1 MGAGASAQPLVPPP
15 TEPKETAD
23 KNDDSLTSVPDAR
36 LAARAARRRD
46 PKLTYSDSAFE
57 ARLTRNLPS
66 PLEWPPAS
74 ETRRRRKTLDRLQEL
89 FGKAS
94 LSSRQSGT
102 DRGPAHARRRRAG
115 RRRRVPD
122 GARRRASARPALGQA
137 ALSRCEPPLAA
148 DLLERLGARAT
159 REAQDAAIEAVS
171 RGPAPREAGDAPV
184 ATRRRKRARRR
195 GIPTSRLRF
204 HGCSVTP
211 ATTTRAE
218 VGLREGGWIPD
229 NGGKHGAP
237 PSPLEHIIDADVADR
252 RSQGSLHCPKTSNA
266 HQYVSLD
273 HDGPPTR
280 SPCPVYARAP
290 DATRASLR

>member
-15 TEPKETAD
+15 AEPKETGD
-23 KNDDSLTSVPDAR
+23 RNDDSLTSVHDAR
-36 LAARAARRRD
+36 LAALLRGAGT

-57 ARLTRNLPS
+57 ALLARNLPS

-94 LSSRQSGT
+94 LSSRQAAQT
-102 DRGPAHARRRRAG
+102 VAQLMPDDDERDAVAEFLMAR
-115 RRRRVPD
+115 VD
-122 GARRRASARPALGQA
+122 ASARPAYVT

-171 RGPAPREAGDAPV
+171 RGPAPQKQATRPV
-184 ATRRRKRARRR
+184 ATTPTKRKSAPPPRHPNKPSAFAWLFRD
-195 GIPTSRLRF
+195 
-204 HGCSVTP
+204 HGP
-211 ATTTRAE
+211 PKRN
-218 VGLREGGWIPD
+218 P
-229 NGGKHGAP
+229 GKYGAP

-252 RSQGSLHCPKTSNA
+252 RSKQ
-266 HQYVSLD
+266 
-273 HDGPPTR
+273 
-280 SPCPVYARAP
+280 
-290 DATRASLR
+290 

>member
-23 KNDDSLTSVPDAR
+23 KNDDSLTSVHDAR
-36 LAARAARRRD
+36 LAALLRGAGT

-57 ARLTRNLPS
+57 ALLARNLPS

-94 LSSRQSGT
+94 LSSRQAAQT
-102 DRGPAHARRRRAG
+102 VAQLMPDDDERDAVAEFLMAR
-115 RRRRVPD
+115 VD
-122 GARRRASARPALGQA
+122 ASARPAYVT

-159 REAQDAAIEAVS
+159 REVQDAAIEAVS
-171 RGPAPREAGDAPV
+171 RGPAPQKQATRPV
-184 ATRRRKRARRR
+184 ATT
-195 GIPTSRLRF
+195 PTKKSAPPRHPNKPSAFSWLFRDRD
-204 HGCSVTP
+204 P
-211 ATTTRAE
+211 APPRP
-218 VGLREGGWIPD
+218 GLKWVYGKGWIPD
-229 NGGKHGAP
+229 NIGKHGAP

-252 RSQGSLHCPKTSNA
+252 RSQA
-266 HQYVSLD
+266 
-273 HDGPPTR
+273 
-280 SPCPVYARAP
+280 
-290 DATRASLR
+290 